1 MKSMR
6 KVYQEGNKYSP
17 EEVTVDVNGNLEPTK
32 HGGVRR
38 TRIVQKTDQRGGSAV
53 GSAASSENAPEALGQ
68 NATRIKWKRAV
79 RIPHRVLTVKFN
91 EKLGLPQCPY
101 VIRWRIETP
110 VGSLRVHHWIS
121 SDDDRAFHD
130 HPWWFLTLVVKG
142 GYTDSG
148 PNGPDR
154 LKAPAVRY
162 RPAEHRH
169 TVFPDPGGCWT
180 ILVTGRSLRKWGF
193 WDCGKF
199 IKANKWFLSHG
210 HHPCK

>member
-1 MKSMR
+1 MR
-6 KVYQEGNKYSP
+6 KFYQEGNKYTP
-17 EEVTVDVNGNLEPTK
+17 EEVTVIVSDNLEPTK

-53 GSAASSENAPEALGQ
+53 GSAASSGTAPEALGQ

-110 VGSLRVHHWIS
+110 IGSLRVHHWIS
-121 SDDDRAFHD
+121 SDDDRAIHD
-130 HPWWFLTLVVKG
+130 HPWWFLTFVVKG
-142 GYTDSG
+142 GYTDYS
-148 PNGPDR
+148 PNRPDFM
-154 LKAPAVRY
+154 KAPAVRF
-162 RPAEHRH
+162 RKAEHQH
-169 TVFPDPGGCWT
+169 TVFPHEGGCWT
-180 ILVTGRSLRKWGF
+180 ILITGRPLRKWGF
-193 WDCGKF
+193 WPKGKF
-199 IKANKWFLSHG
+199 VKANKWFLAYG